1 MQIID
6 GKNLAKKVKDELREE
21 VKRLKEFGINPKLA
35 VILVGEDPAS
45 KVYVRNKSK
54 ACENVGIE
62 FEEHILEENTTESM
76 LLELISNLNERKDI
90 NGILLQ
96 SPVPKQID
104 INKAFS
110 LISPEKDVDGFNPV
124 NVGKLCIGED
134 TVAHRKGI
142 SCSLLC

>member
-110 LISPEKDVDGFNPV
+110 LIHHA
-124 NVGKLCIGED
+124 L
-134 TVAHRKGI
+134 I
-142 SCSLLC
+142 S